1 MNPEPDEIVNLNV
14 GGTRFSTS
22 KRTLLS
28 IPETFFTSLLS
39 DHQQLINSLKDATGA
54 FFIDRDPKVFT
65 VILNYLRTRQLIHL
79 DNIPIEVLLHEAEFY
94 GLTPLVKRLKAYQ
107 DLAETNVCG
116 GNVFFQGILQ
126 KPAGLMGDDSSKVI
140 KVLAQHNVIV
150 VCFKNLVVCYYFR
163 DSIGFQKIFESE
175 EMEND
180 IDDIALYQ
188 NCLVFHPSP
197 ASGKLVIGLCQDGS
211 KYIKLWNISFQEHQE
226 AIRTEIGPYALN
238 DHPVDTLFFIGSQLV
253 ALSHRK
259 GLVGVYHATSQYWL
273 VQGLKEYKGQS
284 ITAYDK
290 AATNFLL
297 LGSKVG
303 SLYLIDMQKF
313 PLRMK
318 DGDLLINELY
328 QDPEN
333 EEITAIS
340 CYLTQDPKNDG
351 NWVEIAYGT
360 ADGTVRVLIQHPE
373 TGGHGPVLFLTFKVH
388 LHGIS
393 SIMLSQS
400 HLISMCS
407 KRHVRTWTM
416 TRFRGRIST
425 QPGSTPHASFRVL
438 SIDDLHMEEDCC
450 QSLGSSSST
459 STGTRG
465 MSKSV
470 SDLASYNKRY
480 LDVGPFGD
488 QGDGE
493 QLVFIEM
500 YRSQADSI
508 HVLMASDGERKFSL
522 HSVDDSPITTYFVHE
537 CDTISMVNRSKRYIF
552 TGHENGNV
560 QIWDLSW
567 ALDSASKTPKVDVKP
582 DKELLRQ
589 VLL

>member
-1 MNPEPDEIVNLNV
+1 MNAEPDEIVNLNV
-14 GGTRFSTS
+14 GGNRFSTS
-22 KRTLLS
+22 KRTLVS
-28 IPETFFTSLLS
+28 IPETFFTCLLS
-39 DHQQLINSLKDATGA
+39 DHQQLIKSLKDSTGA
-54 FFIDRDPKVFT
+54 FFIDRDPKIFT
-65 VILNYLRTRQLIHL
+65 VILNYLRTRQLINL
-79 DNIPIEVLLHEAEFY
+79 DNIPIDVLLHEAEFY

-107 DLAETNVCG
+107 ELVNNDVCG
-116 GNVFFQGILQ
+116 GNVFFQGTLSR
-126 KPAGLMGDDSSKVI
+126 PASLSGDDSARVI

-150 VCFKNLVVCYYFR
+150 VCFKNLLVCYYFR

-175 EMEND
+175 KLENE

-197 ASGKLVIGLCQDGS
+197 SGKLVIGFCQNES
-211 KYIKLWNISFQEHQE
+211 RCIKLWSISFQEHQ
-226 AIRTEIGPYALN
+226 AVRTEIGPYSLN

-253 ALSHRK
+253 ALSHQK

-273 VQGLKEYKGQS
+273 VQGLKEYKGQT

-290 AATNFLL
+290 AASNFLL

-393 SIMLSQS
+393 SIMLSKS

-438 SIDDLHMEEDCC
+438 SIDDLHMEEECC
-450 QSLGSSSST
+450 QSSSSSSPST

-465 MSKSV
+465 MSKSI
-470 SDLASYNKRY
+470 SDLSCNKRY
-480 LDVGPFGD
+480 LEIGPFGD
-488 QGDGE
+488 QGDGD

-500 YRSQADSI
+500 YRSQADTI
-508 HVLMASDGERKFSL
+508 HVMMASDGERKLSL
-522 HSVDDSPITTYFVHE
+522 HSVDGSPITTYFVHE

-567 ALDSASKTPKVDVKP
+567 ALDSASKASKAIEVPE
-582 DKELLRQ
+582 KELLKQ